1 VKRLLPLLMPVL
13 AVCGCATSTVTLLPG
28 EAGSPVGA
36 VAVVDQKSGA
46 DVQVIDTAGSAAVI
60 NGRSVAVTAGD
71 PAAAEARNAELLAG
85 LPAAAKRFILYFPTG
100 SDDITAESIPERDRM
115 LAEVKARGDGVSV
128 QIEGHTDRVGGAA
141 RNLQLSK
148 ERADAARDMLV
159 KLGLKT
165 EFTRTVGR
173 GELAPV
179 PGHATAEGV
188 ADPINRRVEVIV
200 R

>member
-1 VKRLLPLLMPVL
+1 VKRLSRFLPLLLL
-13 AVCGCATSTVTLLPG
+13 AGCATSTVTLLPG
-28 EAGSPVGA
+28 EAGNPVGA
-36 VAVVDQKSGA
+36 VAVVDAKTGE
-46 DVQVIDTAGSAAVI
+46 DVKIIDSAGSAAVV
-60 NGRSVAVTAGD
+60 NGRSVAVTSED

-85 LPAAAKRFILYFPTG
+85 LPAPPRRFILYFPTG
-100 SDDITAESIPERDRM
+100 SDDITPESIPERDRM

-128 QIEGHTDRVGGAA
+128 QIEGHTDRTGGAA

-173 GELAPV
+173 GEVAPV
-179 PGHATAEGV
+179 AGHATAEGV
-188 ADPINRRVEVIV
+188 ADPVNRRVEVVV

>member
-1 VKRLLPLLMPVL
+1 MKRLLPLLLL
-13 AVCGCATSTVTLLPG
+13 AGCTTSTVTLLPG
-28 EAGSPVGA
+28 EAGNPVGA
-36 VAVVDQKSGA
+36 VAVVDSKTGGDVKIIDSAGA
-46 DVQVIDTAGSAAVI
+46 AAVV
-60 NGRSVAVTAGD
+60 NGRSVSVRTDD

-85 LPAAAKRFILYFPTG
+85 LPAPPKRFILYFPTG
-100 SDDITAESIPERDRM
+100 SDEITPESIPERDRM

-173 GELAPV
+173 GEVAPV
-179 PGHATAEGV
+179 PGHATAQGV
-188 ADPINRRVEVIV
+188 ADPINRRVEVVV

>member
-1 VKRLLPLLMPVL
+1 MKRLLPLLLL
-13 AVCGCATSTVTLLPG
+13 AGCTTSTVTLLAG
-28 EAGSPVGA
+28 ENGNPVGA
-36 VAVVDQKSGA
+36 VAVVDGKTGA
-46 DVQVIDTAGSAAVI
+46 DVRTIDSAGTAAVV
-60 NGRSVAVTAGD
+60 NGRSVAVSTGD
-71 PAAAEARNAELLAG
+71 PAAAEARNADLLAG
-85 LPAAAKRFILYFPTG
+85 LPAPPKRFILYFPTG
-100 SDDITAESIPERDRM
+100 SDEITPESIPERDRM

-141 RNLQLSK
+141 RNLELSR

-173 GELAPV
+173 GEVAPM

-188 ADPINRRVEVIV
+188 ADPINRRVEVVV

>member
-1 VKRLLPLLMPVL
+1 MKRLLPLLL
-13 AVCGCATSTVTLLPG
+13 LTGCATSTVTLLPG
-28 EAGSPVGA
+28 EAGNPVGA
-36 VAVVDQKSGA
+36 VAVVDKKTGD
-46 DVQVIDTAGSAAVI
+46 DVRVIDSAGSAAVV
-60 NGRSVAVTAGD
+60 NGRSVAVTSDD
-71 PAAAEARNAELLAG
+71 PAAAEARHAELLAG
-85 LPAAAKRFILYFPTG
+85 LPAPPKRFILYFPTG
-100 SDDITAESIPERDRM
+100 SDEITPESVPERDRM
-115 LAEVKARGDGVSV
+115 LAEVRARGDGVSV
-128 QIEGHTDRVGGAA
+128 QIEGHTDRVGGST

-188 ADPINRRVEVIV
+188 ADPINRRVEVVV

>member
-1 VKRLLPLLMPVL
+1 MKRLLPLLLL
-13 AVCGCATSTVTLLPG
+13 AGCATSTVTLLPG
-28 EAGSPVGA
+28 EAGNPVGA
-36 VAVVDQKSGA
+36 VAVVDKKTGD
-46 DVQVIDTAGSAAVI
+46 DVKIIDSAGSAAVV
-60 NGRSVAVTAGD
+60 NGRSVAVTSDD
-71 PAAAEARNAELLAG
+71 PAAAEARHAELLAG
-85 LPAAAKRFILYFPTG
+85 LPAPPKRFVLYFPTG
-100 SDDITAESIPERDRM
+100 SDEITPESVPERDRM

-179 PGHATAEGV
+179 PGHATAAGV
-188 ADPINRRVEVIV
+188 ADPVNRRVEVVV